1 MTGQDRRAAESAAW
15 QVERRDDLRAELRDV
30 CTASDEAPVPLARVV
45 LGLAQRS
52 PDAVRAYLRR
62 PVVPMDRTMRVFLVV
77 ALAWPWL
84 VLGVLLSEVS
94 P

>member
-15 QVERRDDLRAELRDV
+15 QVERRDDLQRELRDV
-30 CTASDEAPVPLARVV
+30 SAASDEAPVPLARVV
-45 LGLAQRS
+45 PGMAQHL
-52 PDAVRAYLRR
+52 PNAVRAYLRR
-62 PVVPMDRTMRVFLVV
+62 PVVPMDRTARVFLVV

-84 VLGVLLSEVS
+84 VLGVLLSDVS